1 VFNRMLAPHFLVEFL
16 LSGTIDKSYIS
27 LAVNIVN
34 SAPIKG
40 EIELKVP
47 GDSFLLAEIGKI
59 CQLRYYWKC
68 FGELI

>member
-1 VFNRMLAPHFLVEFL
+1 VFIWMLAPHFLVEFL
-16 LSGTIDKSYIS
+16 LSGTIDKSYVS

-40 EIELKVP
+40 EIDPKLP
-47 GDSFLLAEIGKI
+47 GDSFLLGEIGKI
-59 CQLRYYWKC
+59 CQLRYHWKC